1 LQPSIIF
8 DSSGNATNSYGEFTT
23 PSVVDYRALVRAK
36 SLIVVEP
43 SSLRRWTGNIFE
55 RATRYTIAI

>member
-1 LQPSIIF
+1 LQLFLIV
-8 DSSGNATNSYGEFTT
+8 DSTGNVTDSFGEFTT